1 MKTVAVTGSDLD
13 IIRQILDGKVN
24 AFELLLERYQAH
36 VVKIVKKHIPYDQ
49 VEEVAHE
56 VFIRA
61 YQSLPTFKN
70 TSDFK
75 HWLSSIAVRT
85 CYDFWRKQYRARELP
100 LSSLPEKQQHWLEAA
115 VSMEAH
121 QAFSEAEDLQ
131 KMREL
136 LDRALAQLSPA
147 DRMVIELVYL
157 EGYSGKEAAKLLGW
171 SVANVKV
178 RSFRARKKLE
188 NVLLKK
194 TSKNGGNKR

>member
-1 MKTVAVTGSDLD
+1 MKTVAETMDDLD

-24 AFELLLERYQAH
+24 AFEFLLERYQEH
-36 VVKIVKKHIPYDQ
+36 VVKIVKKHIPYNQ
-49 VEEVAHE
+49 IEEVTHD
-56 VFIRA
+56 VFIRS

-85 CYDFWRKQYRARELP
+85 CYDFWRKQYRERELP
-100 LSSLPEKQQHWLEAA
+100 LSSLPEKQQHWLEAT

-121 QAFSEAEDLQ
+121 QAFSEAEDIQ
-131 KMREL
+131 ETREL
-136 LDRALAQLSPA
+136 LDWALTQLSPE

-157 EGYSGKEAAKLLGW
+157 EEYSGKEAAKLLGW

-188 NVLLKK
+188 KILQGK
-194 TSKNGGNKR
+194 SSIIGGK

>member
-1 MKTVAVTGSDLD
+1 MKTVAATMTDLD

-24 AFELLLERYQAH
+24 AFELLLERYQEH

-49 VEEVAHE
+49 IEEVTHD
-56 VFIRA
+56 VFIRS

-100 LSSLPEKQQHWLEAA
+100 LSSLPEKQQHWLEAT

-121 QAFSEAEDLQ
+121 QVFSEAEDLQ
-131 KMREL
+131 ETREL
-136 LDRALAQLSPA
+136 LDWALAQLSPE

-157 EGYSGKEAAKLLGW
+157 EEYSGKEAAKLLGW

-188 NVLLKK
+188 KVLQGKK
-194 TSKNGGNKR
+194 RE